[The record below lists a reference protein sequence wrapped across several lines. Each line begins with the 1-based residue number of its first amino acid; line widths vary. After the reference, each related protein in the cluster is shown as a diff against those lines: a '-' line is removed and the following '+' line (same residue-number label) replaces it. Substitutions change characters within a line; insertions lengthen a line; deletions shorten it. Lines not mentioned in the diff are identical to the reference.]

1 MRYFHEN
8 IIRLATES
16 ERAGERGLVRVS
28 RRCSFCQWF
37 GFPAA
42 GWSFSR
48 TLCQIA
54 AMGIRR
60 PSDEMC
66 NTTSVCASNNF
77 ISPVSLD
84 GNLILD
90 LCTPT
95 WVLQLSRDRFDY
107 KLNFC
112 DLRSGAI
119 FLLPESAQ
127 GASGLRHRNQCNFPV
142 LRVRAVLRAAGARR
156 VPWSSESRPPATS
169 TCFAGCIRWP
179 TLTRKNARELQSKSV
194 FNLLTRKYRDTK
206 F

>member
-1 MRYFHEN
+1 MDAFSRLERPAKNNAEWSGGGERYKKEKNGRRAPRKREHL
-8 IIRLATES
+8 IRYALFS
-16 ERAGERGLVRVS
+16 WKYYIGHRERASEMGLVRVS

-48 TLCQIA
+48 TARERA

-66 NTTSVCASNNF
+66 NTTSVCAGNNF

-95 WVLQLSRDRFDY
+95 WVLQLSRDRA
-107 KLNFC
+107 L
-112 DLRSGAI
+112 S
-119 FLLPESAQ
+119 
-127 GASGLRHRNQCNFPV
+127 
-142 LRVRAVLRAAGARR
+142 RR
-156 VPWSSESRPPATS
+156 
-169 TCFAGCIRWP
+169 
-179 TLTRKNARELQSKSV
+179 L
-194 FNLLTRKYRDTK
+194 
-206 F
+206 